1 MMQEQRFTFL
11 TKEFSNYKMA
21 ISYEDDL
28 AEIIN
33 PFCKENIKVYYESE
47 DDYSPYILRFAFQ
60 HVHLCD
66 EEEVIN
72 YINNIIRGKIFS
84 IEFFRDGQR
93 CFGGD
98 ITVEQL
104 KELSYK
110 TLERYTGYYG
120 GTKLIDCADMFKV
133 RGWNSNTNFDATF
146 VSDEHGKVTIKKID

>member
-1 MMQEQRFTFL
+1 MQEKRFDFL
-11 TKEFSNYKMA
+11 IKKFSNYEII
-21 ISYEDDL
+21 ISDEDCL

-47 DDYSPYILRFAFQ
+47 DDFSPYILCFAFQ

-66 EEEVIN
+66 EESVID
-72 YINNIIRGKIFS
+72 YINDIISGNLFS

-98 ITVEQL
+98 ITADRL

-110 TLERYTGYYG
+110 ALERYTGYYG
-120 GTKLIDCADMFKV
+120 GTKLIDCADLFKV
-133 RGWNSNTNFDATF
+133 RGWKSDNNLDATF
-146 VSDEHGKVTIKKID
+146 IIDECGTVTIKKIG